1 MLAGELVLVVQKKKK
16 KKDANLFQARE
27 AVQTESK
34 TTTTEPNF
42 LIESEHRD
50 LCIFI

>member
-1 MLAGELVLVVQKKKK
+1 MLAGELVLVVQKKK